1 MNAGIDLGL
10 WNGSVNLVVDVFKEK
25 RDDIFMQRK
34 NVPGSAGFNRPVWAN
49 YGKVDNQGFD
59 VSLNVNH
66 KFNSDWAISAMAN
79 YTYAHNKVVE
89 IDEPAAILDTYRSQ
103 TGKPVG
109 QLFGLIAERLFTED
123 DFDENGMLKEG
134 IPAQK
139 FSDMSNLR
147 PGDIKY
153 KDLNGDGEVT
163 SVDATAIGGTRIPE
177 IVYGFGATVSYKSF
191 DLGVFF
197 QGTGK
202 TYQLLGGETWLPG
215 SSLGAGNIYSNI
227 DNRWTP
233 ENPRQDVFWPRMGD
247 KAVANNEQAS
257 TWWLRDMS
265 FLRLKNLELGY
276 TLPQRWTTKIGI
288 RSCRLFARGTNLLTF
303 SDFKLWDPELETT
316 DGLRYPQ
323 MKSVSVG
330 FSINFNN

>member
-1 MNAGIDLGL
+1 HQRIAKDVRTTVDANVCLR
-10 WNGSVNLVVDVFKEK
+10 VVCMVF
-25 RDDIFMQRK
+25 
-34 NVPGSAGFNRPVWAN
+34 
-49 YGKVDNQGFD
+49 
-59 VSLNVNH
+59 
-66 KFNSDWAISAMAN
+66 
-79 YTYAHNKVVE
+79 
-89 IDEPAAILDTYRSQ
+89 
-103 TGKPVG
+103 
-109 QLFGLIAERLFTED
+109 ED

-163 SVDATAIGGTRIPE
+163 AVDKTAIGGTRIPE

-227 DNRWTP
+227 DDRWTP

-288 RSCRLFARGTNLLTF
+288 RGCRLFARGTNLLTF
-303 SDFKLWDPELETT
+303 SNFKLWDPELETT